1 MSRQKTHFERYQTR
15 FESEEIDTFI
25 ACIDFTGLSFDTHLH
40 RHIEY
45 HMVEKGQQHY
55 TLDGRGGI
63 LYPGDFL
70 LIFPYQHHSFDESN
84 CFAHFGVV
92 NLDIVSCYHKI
103 FLDCFSPNPVIRGS
117 ESITHIQPLVR
128 YIENIKTINNTHQVK
143 KSDYNYSNDI
153 ERNTLHSAI
162 RAMVGEALKNM
173 PLSASDAAN
182 KNFSSFDTTSA
193 VINYCRQNYDKEIS
207 LSSVAKALFLNK
219 DSVSRIFSKNIGI
232 SFNSFI
238 NELRIVKAC
247 SLLSESDKNI
257 VDIAFECGFKNQGTF
272 NAAFK
277 AFTKMTPREYKS
289 FSIYN
294 FYVEDIW

>member
-1 MSRQKTHFERYQTR
+1 M
-15 FESEEIDTFI
+15 
-25 ACIDFTGLSFDTHLH
+25 
-40 RHIEY
+40 
-45 HMVEKGQQHY
+45 
-55 TLDGRGGI
+55 
-63 LYPGDFL
+63 
-70 LIFPYQHHSFDESN
+70 
-84 CFAHFGVV
+84 
-92 NLDIVSCYHKI
+92 
-103 FLDCFSPNPVIRGS
+103 
-117 ESITHIQPLVR
+117 HIQSLVR
-128 YIENIKTINNTHQVK
+128 YIDNIKIINNTHTVK
-143 KSDYNYSNDI
+143 KSDYNRSNDI

-162 RAMVGEALKNM
+162 RALMGEALKNM
-173 PLSASDAAN
+173 QLIPSDKAN
-182 KNFSSFDTTSA
+182 KGFTSFDTTSA
-193 VINYCRQNYDKEIS
+193 IINYCRQNYDKEIS
-207 LSSVAKALFLNK
+207 LSGVAKALFLNK

-294 FYVEDIW
+294 SYVEDIW